1 MSIKKAGTEAIT
13 YLVTLIKQQ
22 ISNSVADKVDK
33 VDGKGLSTND
43 YTTAE
48 KNKLSGIAEGAN
60 KTTINNTLTSTS
72 TTDALSAAQG
82 KALKDQIDTVENSMS
97 NLGYGDMLKSTYDT
111 DGDGTVDDSAKLGGQ
126 LPSYYATAASIPT
139 KLSTLTNDS
148 GYQTSSQ
155 VTSIVEGKGYQ
166 TSAQVQSA
174 INTAISSVYKPQ
186 GSVKFASLP
195 TPASSNLGYVYNV
208 SDAFTTS
215 STFLEGSGLSYPA
228 GTNVVVV
235 QSGTS
240 YLWDVLA
247 GAIDLTPYAKTDDIV
262 ELTNDEILTIWNSTT
277 G

>member
-126 LPSYYATAASIPT
+126 LPSYYAAAASIPT
-139 KLSTLTNDS
+139 KLSALTNDS